1 MLMASGEPGQKFT
14 AGEVADEINASRA
27 HVSKVVTRLAELGF
41 IRAQKGR
48 YGGIY
53 FEESALDRSV
63 GGLLRIL
70 ETGDVV
76 DCEGTGCPMI
86 PGCKLRG
93 VLARA
98 KEAFF
103 QSLDPVLIRNIV
115 DSPSRGTGCD
125 CESSGDTSS
134 AFGSGTVASVGKRR
148 VLSIAPVAK

>member
-1 MLMASGEPGQKFT
+1 MLMASGDSGQKFT

-27 HVSKVVTRLAELGF
+27 HVSKVVTKLAELGF

-53 FEESALDRSV
+53 FEESALERSV

-70 ETGDVV
+70 ETGEVV
-76 DCEGTGCPMI
+76 DCEGTSCPMV

-93 VLARA
+93 ALAQA

-103 QSLDPVLIRNIV
+103 QSLDPVLVRDLV
-115 DSPSRGTGCD
+115 
-125 CESSGDTSS
+125 SSGSGAPQGADFHD
-134 AFGSGTVASVGKRR
+134 ANPGSVN
-148 VLSIAPVAK
+148 APGANGHRLLPISPVFH